1 MKVFIKKPMTNAA
14 CDMKE
19 HTRYKSPVDNLL
31 YGILLQALADNDIEY
46 LKHVDGQEIWG
57 YLRKQKEQ

>member
-1 MKVFIKKPMTNAA
+1 MTNAA

-46 LKHVDGQEIWG
+46 LRHGDGQDIWD
-57 YLRKQKEQ
+57 YLRKQKES